1 MKQNKTSD
9 ANITSHAK
17 VAIIGGG
24 IFGVSLLYHLTKEG
38 WKDIVLLEKGEL
50 TSGSTWHAA
59 GQCPH
64 FVGSYNLAKVHYH
77 STELYKKLE
86 QETGQST
93 GWHGCG
99 SLRLAYQQED
109 LDWFYYVKGI
119 LDNVGSP
126 AKIISTQ
133 EITNIHPFIK
143 LDGIIGALHTPEDG
157 HTDPSSTT
165 NAMAIGA
172 RNGGAKIYRHNR
184 VIDIKSRP
192 SGEWELITEKGN
204 IICEHVVNAAGSYCP
219 EVGHMVGLKN
229 IPSINMIHHYLVTEE
244 HPAIKKLKRELPVVR
259 DPHSSCYL
267 RQEGK
272 GLLIGIY
279 EKDAKCW
286 ALDGMDWKFNMELLE
301 PELDRLEEH
310 LKKGMDRI
318 PQFRDVGI
326 KKMICGPI
334 THTPDGNF
342 LAGPAPGLKNFW
354 MFCAASVGIAQGGG
368 AGKYMA
374 QWMTYGDADINMLE
388 FDPRRYLSWAHK
400 DYAIAKSID
409 EYKRM
414 YVTPLPNEGLDVGRP
429 IKKTPIYK
437 KLKDQGAIYI
447 DAFGWERPKWF
458 AETGMQ
464 EKYSYK
470 RSNAF
475 PYVQKE
481 CEAVYNS
488 VGVLDLSTFTKCE
501 ISGEGSEAFL
511 NRLCANR
518 IPKKDGSIVLTH
530 MLNAKG
536 RIQSELTITRLPNNL
551 FYVLSSTASEIRDFD
566 WFNRHVSE
574 REKVNIKNVTQ
585 DYGVLVLVGPKSR
598 TVLSQLTSQNLNNND
613 FPWLKGK
620 EILINKIPV
629 RALRVNYVGE
639 LGWELHHPMDQMV
652 SLYDAIYEVGKKEN
666 IVNFGTYAVNS
677 MRMEKAYRGWG
688 SELTGEISLV
698 EAGMDRF
705 FNLKKKNNFFGA
717 KALQEKVQSGVD
729 IKLVYLDVDAD
740 NADAMGNEPIYHKN
754 KIVGVTTSGS
764 YGFRVKKSLAFAYV
778 KSDLTNAGSEL
789 EIAIQGQ
796 RRKAK
801 ILDSAVYD
809 QDNQKLKA

>member
-9 ANITSHAK
+9 TNITSHAK

-574 REKVNIKNVTQ
+574 REKVNIKNITK

-652 SLYDAIYEVGKKEN
+652 SLYDAICEVGKKEN

-764 YGFRVKKSLAFAYV
+764 YGFRVKKSLAFGYV
-778 KSDLTNAGSEL
+778 KSDLMNAGSEL